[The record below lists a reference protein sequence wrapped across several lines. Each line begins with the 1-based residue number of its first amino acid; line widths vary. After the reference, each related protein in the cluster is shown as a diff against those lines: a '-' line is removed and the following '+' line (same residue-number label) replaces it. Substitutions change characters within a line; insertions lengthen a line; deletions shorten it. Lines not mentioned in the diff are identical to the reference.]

1 MFDSYIGENRQNR
14 WLFSL
19 AYKNTAQ
26 WNLVVEALD
35 LCNEMFNKQV
45 PGKELQI
52 KEQNSLIYMPIN
64 VISQWPLFVQWWHTH
79 YS

>member
-19 AYKNTAQ
+19 ANKNTAQ

-35 LCNEMFNKQV
+35 LCNKM
-45 PGKELQI
+45 
-52 KEQNSLIYMPIN
+52 
-64 VISQWPLFVQWWHTH
+64 VQKTSAWERIAN
-79 YS
+79 